1 MTGHHR
7 LHRSSAHPACDLLGL
22 SRHHLL
28 LALLVAVVSIALAVA
43 LEGCGKPALGSDD
56 QEATARV
63 LAYFA
68 GEGAGFVTG
77 ISVRDVN
84 VKTTSQGRVL
94 SVTFVRPAT
103 GETDGSFSSLYYGS
117 VGDSGWTAALNK
129 LGLNLTS
136 VSMEFDYGDGL
147 PDRLEVNIAR
157 QSIAGSTRLRQGPS
171 TTSR

>member
-1 MTGHHR
+1 MPDRDSPNMATLSDSVFSR
-7 LHRSSAHPACDLLGL
+7 RVIMGL
-22 SRHHLL
+22 
-28 LALLVAVVSIALAVA
+28 AVVAVLACA
-43 LEGCGKPALGSDD
+43 AAFTGLAACGTPAPGSVDE
-56 QEATARV
+56 EATDRV
-63 LAYFA
+63 LVYFA
-68 GEGAGFVTG
+68 GEGADFVTG
-77 ISVRDVN
+77 ISVHDVN

-94 SVTFVRPAT
+94 SVTFVRSAT

-117 VGDSGWTAALNK
+117 VGDGGWTAALNK

-147 PDRLEVNIAR
+147 PDRLEANIAR